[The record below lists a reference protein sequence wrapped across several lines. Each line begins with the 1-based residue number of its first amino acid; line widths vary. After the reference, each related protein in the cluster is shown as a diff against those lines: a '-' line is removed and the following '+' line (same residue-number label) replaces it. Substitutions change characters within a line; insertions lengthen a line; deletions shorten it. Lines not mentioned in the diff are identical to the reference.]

1 MSTYIICEAG
11 TGHYAPLLGDR
22 IRRVQDFI
30 LSAKVAGADAVKFQM
45 FVPDEPLFCPLPG
58 DDRRMVRWADTC
70 LSLDEWKHYKV
81 WAKKL
86 GVDLLWSAFQ
96 PTCVEWLKELKPR
109 YVKVASRARE
119 TFPYWSDKTHF
130 IVSGTT
136 PEAPAAFYKTKGAW
150 ASMLKCVPQY
160 PAPLKECGYEVGDH
174 VGGDCES
181 PCYFED
187 DPFDGLSDHSGTIW
201 PGLDAIY
208 HQAKFLEVHVKLPGC
223 DMGNDEPVCL
233 TMEQLKLLCDAR
245 DAYKVM
251 HAAA

>member
-1 MSTYIICEAG
+1 MSTFIIAEAG

-58 DDRRMVRWADTC
+58 DDRRMIRWADTC
-70 LSLDEWKHYKV
+70 LSLDEWKHYRA
-81 WAKKL
+81 WAEKL
-86 GVDLLWSAFQ
+86 GVDLLWSVFQ
-96 PTCVEWLKELKPR
+96 PTCIEWLKELKPR

-119 TFPYWSDKTHF
+119 TFPYWNGAHF
-130 IVSGTT
+130 LISG
-136 PEAPAAFYKTKGAW
+136 PSKAPSLFWDSRGSH
-150 ASMLKCVPQY
+150 ASMLKCVAKY
-160 PAPLKECGYEVGDH
+160 PAPLNECGYEIGELELGFCAEDVPY
-174 VGGDCES
+174 V
-181 PCYFED
+181 ED

-233 TMEQLKLLCDAR
+233 TMDQLKLLCNAR

-251 HAAA
+251 HGAA